1 MDLLLL
7 AAATHDPTIEISDPI
22 VHYDYRKQLLR
33 MLLLLWM
40 FRTTCGFFC
49 DLFYGWFF
57 YIGKW

>member
-22 VHYDYRKQLLR
+22 VHYDYREQLLR

-40 FRTTCGFFC
+40 F
-49 DLFYGWFF
+49 
-57 YIGKW
+57 